1 MQSIKWLSIM
11 VLISACAIVND
22 DLSHLNCSAF
32 ADTFFRKPVTSQ
44 ADEFIEQDV
53 ETQYAIYICGCQT
66 REPPSI
72 HLAVPFAKKGREAAG
87 LLKEKLSHS
96 RSDATTRD
104 ILFVF
109 EQMAIQK
116 SYDVAGDRD
125 LMKVMDAAVNRTKD
139 PFWKKQNEQV
149 YHEIVRSR

>member
-1 MQSIKWLSIM
+1 MS
-11 VLISACAIVND
+11 
-22 DLSHLNCSAF
+22 
-32 ADTFFRKPVTSQ
+32 
-44 ADEFIEQDV
+44 DER
-53 ETQYAIYICGCQT
+53 T
-66 REPPSI
+66 
-72 HLAVPFAKKGREAAG
+72 AVHSFGGTLRKKGREAAG

-125 LMKVMDAAVNRTKD
+125 LMNVMDAAVSRTKD
-139 PFWKKQNEQV
+139 PFWKKQNGQA
-149 YHEIVRSR
+149 YQEIVRSR